1 MVDKTVFFMEAI
13 LRICSSLE
21 IETALWKCLLY
32 LKNYIPATR
41 MAFHV
46 YDYELGILETIA
58 LASHAGGRTVSEKI
72 HLPPELRTSI
82 KKNWI
87 QGIHY
92 IGNLK
97 ENIYT
102 KIALDAFDLSNGSAI
117 IMDLMLEKKEVG
129 MVTIFNEQPHRFSSS
144 HVDLIRLLNEPFAV
158 AITNALRYREL
169 VGIKEALAEENRYLQ
184 DELYGMSGKEV
195 VGQDSGLRPVM
206 DMVRQ
211 VADHD
216 SPVLLLGE
224 TGTGKEVIA
233 NAIHNL
239 SNRRNNP
246 FIKINCGAIPD
257 ALLDSELFGHEK
269 GAFTGAVKGKRGR
282 FERAHTGT
290 LFLDEIGELPLN
302 AQVRLLRVLQE
313 KELERVGG
321 TSLIK
326 TDVRVI
332 AATHRDL
339 ESMLKKG
346 QFRQDLYFRIKVF
359 PIQIPPL
366 RQRQADIP
374 MLVQYL
380 IQKKSR
386 ELKKNIVPRLAPDSI
401 DRLLAYNWPGNVREL
416 ENVVERALIMNQG
429 AELLDFEVNAIEKK
443 VASFSIDMVPSES
456 LHLDRVNAAHIK
468 LVLKMTQGRIDGPNG
483 AATLLGINANT
494 LRNRM
499 KKLDIPFGRKIK
511 RGRFHGADRK
521 TETDNR

>member
-1 MVDKTVFFMEAI
+1 MVDKTEFFMKAI
-13 LRICSSLE
+13 LRICSSLD
-21 IETALWKCLLY
+21 IETALHKCLLY
-32 LKNYIPATR
+32 LKGFMPADR

-46 YDYELGILETIA
+46 HDYELGILETIA
-58 LASHAGGRTVSEKI
+58 MASQTCGQALSEQI
-72 HLPPELRTSI
+72 QLPPDLRASV
-82 KKNWI
+82 KENWV

-92 IGNLK
+92 IENLK

-102 KIALDAFDLSNGSAI
+102 KVALDSFDLSNGSAI
-117 IMDLMLEKKEVG
+117 IMDLMLENKEVG
-129 MVTIFNEQPHRFSSS
+129 MVTVFNEKPGQFTDD
-144 HVDLIRLLNEPFAV
+144 HVNLIRLLNKPFAV

-169 VGIKEALAEENRYLQ
+169 VSIKDALADDNRYLQ
-184 DELYGMSGKEV
+184 DELYGMTGKEV
-195 VGQDSGLRPVM
+195 VGQDSGLCAAM
-206 DMVRQ
+206 EMVHQ

-239 SNRRNNP
+239 SRRRNRP

-257 ALLDSELFGHEK
+257 SLLDSELFGHEK
-269 GAFTGAVKGKRGR
+269 GAFTGAVQGKRGR

-302 AQVRLLRVLQE
+302 AQIRLLRVLQE

-321 TSLIK
+321 TAQIK
-326 TDVRVI
+326 VDVRVI

-339 ESMLKKG
+339 EAMLKKG

-359 PIQIPPL
+359 PVQIPPL

-386 ELKKNIVPRLAPDSI
+386 ELKKRIIPRLAPDSI
-401 DRLLAYNWPGNVREL
+401 DRLMAYSWPGNVREL

-429 AELLDFEVNAIEKK
+429 GLLDFEVNAFGKK
-443 VASFSIDMVPSES
+443 APSPADTTMSQE
-456 LHLDRVNAAHIK
+456 LNLDRVNAIHIK
-468 LVLKMTQGRIDGPNG
+468 QVLEMTKGRIDGPGG
-483 AATLLGINANT
+483 AAVLLGINANT

-499 KKLDIPFGRKIK
+499 KKLKVPFGRKK
-511 RGRFHGADRK
+511 VRSRGAARDL
-521 TETDNR
+521 